1 MKKNVQN
8 KNYRRG
14 WRLLAVIGMLL
25 CLPLLQLKA
34 QEMRTI
40 TGLVVDQKG
49 EILPGATVKAVQAPG
64 VKTLIATSTDLDGK
78 FKLNIPSEVTQIE
91 VTFVGYKNQQVA
103 LKGKT
108 DFKIVLT
115 EDTQEMEEVVVT
127 GMFTRKA
134 NSYTGSVTTIKG
146 DELKTVG
153 NGNVLSSLKNI
164 DPSFLMVENLEVG
177 SNPNAIPD
185 FQMRGQT
192 GFTEVASEYQEN
204 PNQPLFILDGFETT
218 LTKIMDLDMNQV
230 QSVTLLKDATA
241 KAIYGSKAANGV
253 VVVETIRPEK
263 GKMKI
268 TYTGSLDI
276 EAPDLSSY
284 DLCNAEEKLRAEYL
298 AGFYTS
304 STGSATEQ
312 MNLDKRYTTVAS
324 AIAAGVDTYWLDK
337 PLRVGVGQK
346 HSLYLE
352 GGDDY
357 MLYGIDLSYNN
368 VAGVMKGSNRN
379 TLSGGITF
387 SYKYKNL
394 LFRNKFT
401 IDDNKSNDSPYGSF
415 SDYAYLNPYN
425 RLHDEDGEME
435 DSWTGLVTEYN
446 YLKNGLINTR
456 FEDRYT
462 TFTENFYAE
471 YQALQNL
478 RLTARFGLTKKNS
491 GSEDYYPAGHTNF
504 VSYTGDNL
512 YKRGSYSTYSR
523 KDNNLSL
530 DLGTAY
536 SISKLRHTLFLNAQ
550 YSMSRAK
557 YDYYTVAVQGLA
569 NDNMDHISM
578 GVEYKNTKPTGSEGI
593 TRDMGFTGSLNYSFD
608 DRYLLDVNYRL
619 NGSSDFG
626 TNNRWGHFYSF
637 GWNLHKESFFSDIEW
652 IERIKFRASTG
663 YTGSQGFNSY
673 DAIATLNYYQSAYQ
687 GELGS
692 YLMGLANPDLAWQKK
707 YDNNIGADLSFLQGA
722 VNVRF
727 DYYVSTTKGTIT
739 SVTTPPSMG
748 FSSYMANLGEVENKG
763 WEVYLNGR
771 IWRDTP
777 SRSYVNFYASA
788 AANKNILKKI
798 SNSLKALN
806 DSTDEEYDSS
816 SATSVPVRY
825 EEGQSM
831 STIWVVKSLGIDP
844 QTGKEVFVKKDGSLT
859 YDWSSSDFI
868 AGGDTRPKVSGNFG
882 INMEYHGFGLNAGF
896 TWRLGGQ
903 MYNTTLLDKVENA
916 DVHYNVD
923 RRVFTGRW
931 SEPGQVARFKSI
943 TDDSETKPTS
953 RFVED
958 YNLLTFSSLNVYYD
972 FRECRFMEKSFLQ
985 RMKATFYMNDIA
997 TISSV
1002 KTERGTSYPFARS
1015 FSFSLQVTF

>member
-530 DLGTAY
+530 DLGAAY

-637 GWNLHKESFFSDIEW
+637 GLGWNLHKESFFSDIEW

-707 YDNNIGADLSFLQGA
+707 YDNNIGAGTEFFAGSGECAFRLLC
-722 VNVRF
+722 F
-727 DYYVSTTKGTIT
+727 DDQ
-739 SVTTPPSMG
+739 
-748 FSSYMANLGEVENKG
+748 
-763 WEVYLNGR
+763 
-771 IWRDTP
+771 RD
-777 SRSYVNFYASA
+777 
-788 AANKNILKKI
+788 
-798 SNSLKALN
+798 
-806 DSTDEEYDSS
+806 DH
-816 SATSVPVRY
+816 
-825 EEGQSM
+825 
-831 STIWVVKSLGIDP
+831 
-844 QTGKEVFVKKDGSLT
+844 
-859 YDWSSSDFI
+859 
-868 AGGDTRPKVSGNFG
+868 FG
-882 INMEYHGFGLNAGF
+882 
-896 TWRLGGQ
+896 
-903 MYNTTLLDKVENA
+903 
-916 DVHYNVD
+916 
-923 RRVFTGRW
+923 
-931 SEPGQVARFKSI
+931 
-943 TDDSETKPTS
+943 DDSA
-953 RFVED
+953 F
-958 YNLLTFSSLNVYYD
+958 YGIF
-972 FRECRFMEKSFLQ
+972 FLHGQ
-985 RMKATFYMNDIA
+985 F
-997 TISSV
+997 
-1002 KTERGTSYPFARS
+1002 G
-1015 FSFSLQVTF
+1015 

>member
-204 PNQPLFILDGFETT
+204 PNQLLFILDGFETT

-530 DLGTAY
+530 DLGAAY

-637 GWNLHKESFFSDIEW
+637 VYF
-652 IERIKFRASTG
+652 
-663 YTGSQGFNSY
+663 GS
-673 DAIATLNYYQSAYQ
+673 
-687 GELGS
+687 
-692 YLMGLANPDLAWQKK
+692 
-707 YDNNIGADLSFLQGA
+707 
-722 VNVRF
+722 
-727 DYYVSTTKGTIT
+727 
-739 SVTTPPSMG
+739 
-748 FSSYMANLGEVENKG
+748 
-763 WEVYLNGR
+763 
-771 IWRDTP
+771 
-777 SRSYVNFYASA
+777 
-788 AANKNILKKI
+788 
-798 SNSLKALN
+798 
-806 DSTDEEYDSS
+806 
-816 SATSVPVRY
+816 
-825 EEGQSM
+825 
-831 STIWVVKSLGIDP
+831 
-844 QTGKEVFVKKDGSLT
+844 
-859 YDWSSSDFI
+859 
-868 AGGDTRPKVSGNFG
+868 
-882 INMEYHGFGLNAGF
+882 
-896 TWRLGGQ
+896 
-903 MYNTTLLDKVENA
+903 
-916 DVHYNVD
+916 
-923 RRVFTGRW
+923 
-931 SEPGQVARFKSI
+931 
-943 TDDSETKPTS
+943 
-953 RFVED
+953 
-958 YNLLTFSSLNVYYD
+958 
-972 FRECRFMEKSFLQ
+972 EKSSG
-985 RMKATFYMNDIA
+985 A
-997 TISSV
+997 ISRRILSRLV
-1002 KTERGTSYPFARS
+1002 LE
-1015 FSFSLQVTF
+1015 

>member
-530 DLGTAY
+530 DLGAAY

-637 GWNLHKESFFSDIEW
+637 GLGWNLHKESFFSDIEW

-722 VNVRF
+722 VNAFR
-727 DYYVSTTKGTIT
+727 
-739 SVTTPPSMG
+739 
-748 FSSYMANLGEVENKG
+748 
-763 WEVYLNGR
+763 
-771 IWRDTP
+771 
-777 SRSYVNFYASA
+777 
-788 AANKNILKKI
+788 
-798 SNSLKALN
+798 
-806 DSTDEEYDSS
+806 
-816 SATSVPVRY
+816 
-825 EEGQSM
+825 Q
-831 STIWVVKSLGIDP
+831 
-844 QTGKEVFVKKDGSLT
+844 GS
-859 YDWSSSDFI
+859 
-868 AGGDTRPKVSGNFG
+868 
-882 INMEYHGFGLNAGF
+882 
-896 TWRLGGQ
+896 
-903 MYNTTLLDKVENA
+903 
-916 DVHYNVD
+916 
-923 RRVFTGRW
+923 
-931 SEPGQVARFKSI
+931 
-943 TDDSETKPTS
+943 
-953 RFVED
+953 
-958 YNLLTFSSLNVYYD
+958 
-972 FRECRFMEKSFLQ
+972 
-985 RMKATFYMNDIA
+985 
-997 TISSV
+997 
-1002 KTERGTSYPFARS
+1002 
-1015 FSFSLQVTF
+1015 

>member
-298 AGFYTS
+298 AGFYT
-304 STGSATEQ
+304 SATEQ

-637 GWNLHKESFFSDIEW
+637 GLGWNLHKESFFSDIEW

-739 SVTTPPSMG
+739 SVTTPPSIG

>member
-530 DLGTAY
+530 DLGAAY

-637 GWNLHKESFFSDIEW
+637 GLGWNLHKESFFSDIEW

-707 YDNNIGADLSFLQGA
+707 YDNNIGAEFFAGSGECAFRLLC
-722 VNVRF
+722 F
-727 DYYVSTTKGTIT
+727 DDQ
-739 SVTTPPSMG
+739 
-748 FSSYMANLGEVENKG
+748 
-763 WEVYLNGR
+763 
-771 IWRDTP
+771 RD
-777 SRSYVNFYASA
+777 
-788 AANKNILKKI
+788 
-798 SNSLKALN
+798 
-806 DSTDEEYDSS
+806 DH
-816 SATSVPVRY
+816 
-825 EEGQSM
+825 
-831 STIWVVKSLGIDP
+831 
-844 QTGKEVFVKKDGSLT
+844 
-859 YDWSSSDFI
+859 
-868 AGGDTRPKVSGNFG
+868 FG
-882 INMEYHGFGLNAGF
+882 
-896 TWRLGGQ
+896 
-903 MYNTTLLDKVENA
+903 
-916 DVHYNVD
+916 
-923 RRVFTGRW
+923 
-931 SEPGQVARFKSI
+931 
-943 TDDSETKPTS
+943 DDSA
-953 RFVED
+953 F
-958 YNLLTFSSLNVYYD
+958 YGIL
-972 FRECRFMEKSFLQ
+972 FLHGQ
-985 RMKATFYMNDIA
+985 F
-997 TISSV
+997 
-1002 KTERGTSYPFARS
+1002 G
-1015 FSFSLQVTF
+1015 

>member
-530 DLGTAY
+530 DLGAAY

-637 GWNLHKESFFSDIEW
+637 GLGWNLHKESFFSDIKW

-707 YDNNIGADLSFLQGA
+707 YDNNIYILDTDG
-722 VNVRF
+722 NVK
-727 DYYVSTTKGTIT
+727 DT
-739 SVTTPPSMG
+739 VT
-748 FSSYMANLGEVENKG
+748 
-763 WEVYLNGR
+763 LNGTCFDDQ
-771 IWRDTP
+771 RD
-777 SRSYVNFYASA
+777 
-788 AANKNILKKI
+788 
-798 SNSLKALN
+798 
-806 DSTDEEYDSS
+806 DH
-816 SATSVPVRY
+816 
-825 EEGQSM
+825 
-831 STIWVVKSLGIDP
+831 
-844 QTGKEVFVKKDGSLT
+844 
-859 YDWSSSDFI
+859 
-868 AGGDTRPKVSGNFG
+868 FG
-882 INMEYHGFGLNAGF
+882 
-896 TWRLGGQ
+896 
-903 MYNTTLLDKVENA
+903 
-916 DVHYNVD
+916 
-923 RRVFTGRW
+923 
-931 SEPGQVARFKSI
+931 
-943 TDDSETKPTS
+943 DDSA
-953 RFVED
+953 F
-958 YNLLTFSSLNVYYD
+958 YGIF
-972 FRECRFMEKSFLQ
+972 FLHGQ
-985 RMKATFYMNDIA
+985 F
-997 TISSV
+997 
-1002 KTERGTSYPFARS
+1002 G
-1015 FSFSLQVTF
+1015 

>member
-530 DLGTAY
+530 DLGAAY

-637 GWNLHKESFFSDIEW
+637 GLGWNLHKESFFSDIKW

-727 DYYVSTTKGTIT
+727 DYYVSTTK
-739 SVTTPPSMG
+739 
-748 FSSYMANLGEVENKG
+748 
-763 WEVYLNGR
+763 
-771 IWRDTP
+771 
-777 SRSYVNFYASA
+777 RS
-788 AANKNILKKI
+788 L
-798 SNSLKALN
+798 
-806 DSTDEEYDSS
+806 
-816 SATSVPVRY
+816 R
-825 EEGQSM
+825 
-831 STIWVVKSLGIDP
+831 
-844 QTGKEVFVKKDGSLT
+844 
-859 YDWSSSDFI
+859 
-868 AGGDTRPKVSGNFG
+868 
-882 INMEYHGFGLNAGF
+882 
-896 TWRLGGQ
+896 
-903 MYNTTLLDKVENA
+903 
-916 DVHYNVD
+916 
-923 RRVFTGRW
+923 
-931 SEPGQVARFKSI
+931 
-943 TDDSETKPTS
+943 
-953 RFVED
+953 
-958 YNLLTFSSLNVYYD
+958 
-972 FRECRFMEKSFLQ
+972 
-985 RMKATFYMNDIA
+985 
-997 TISSV
+997 
-1002 KTERGTSYPFARS
+1002 
-1015 FSFSLQVTF
+1015 